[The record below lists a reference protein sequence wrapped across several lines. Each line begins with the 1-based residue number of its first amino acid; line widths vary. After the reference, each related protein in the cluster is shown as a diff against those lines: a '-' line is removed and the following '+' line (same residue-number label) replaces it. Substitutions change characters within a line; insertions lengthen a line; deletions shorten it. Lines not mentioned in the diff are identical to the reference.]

1 MSHHH
6 WHGGVRH
13 TKVKGRASPLDPDA
27 QLYWDERRRK
37 RLEAQSLSR
46 RRQELLRTQ
55 GYACAECGVPF
66 DPDEDVGMM
75 DGHHVKPRHKGGGDD
90 TGNLRLLH
98 RWCHHRHHQQV
109 GYKTAEA

>member
-1 MSHHH
+1 
-6 WHGGVRH
+6 
-13 TKVKGRASPLDPDA
+13 
-27 QLYWDERRRK
+27 
-37 RLEAQSLSR
+37 
-46 RRQELLRTQ
+46 
-55 GYACAECGVPF
+55 
-66 DPDEDVGMM
+66 MM